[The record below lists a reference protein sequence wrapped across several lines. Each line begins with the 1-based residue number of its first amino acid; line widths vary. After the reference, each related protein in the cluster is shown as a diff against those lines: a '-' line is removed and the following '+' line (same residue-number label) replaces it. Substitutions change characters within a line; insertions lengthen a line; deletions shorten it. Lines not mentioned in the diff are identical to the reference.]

1 MGCYS
6 NVNVSDS
13 RIKVPGVIQ
22 VQRSQIQDNMTR
34 DFLQGNNRL
43 DPTSLFMPL
52 YLVHYPGFLR
62 NTVPRNTTYVYTLLM
77 YMYTS
82 TT

>member
-22 VQRSQIQDNMTR
+22 VQRSQIQDNMTH

-43 DPTSLFMPL
+43 DPTSLFLCP
-52 YLVHYPGFLR
+52 F
-62 NTVPRNTTYVYTLLM
+62 T
-77 YMYTS
+77 
-82 TT
+82 